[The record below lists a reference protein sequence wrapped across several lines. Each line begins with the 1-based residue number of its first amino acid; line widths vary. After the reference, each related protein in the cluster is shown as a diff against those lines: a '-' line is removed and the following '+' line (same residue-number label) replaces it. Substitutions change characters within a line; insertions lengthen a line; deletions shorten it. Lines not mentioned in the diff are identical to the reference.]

1 MLLFNQFSFLFPSAN
16 KEGDCCLPEQWRGL
30 GRESKEVA
38 GEWTSHFCAF
48 FEQKPGALL
57 AKKTDSVCMAAGRVF
72 GSQELRRAREEM
84 AGGRGEP
91 HRRMLPDHA
100 FDYSGRF
107 QDPQRQDGALIS
119 PELRYYTMLQE

>member
-38 GEWTSHFCAF
+38 GEYFCAF

-107 QDPQRQDGALIS
+107 QDPQGQGRALIS
-119 PELRYYTMLQE
+119 SE